1 MSARRFPIRQQR
13 AKRAARQWGKLAVA
27 QERDPPG
34 ERDAGGVIG
43 AYISL
48 ALIFLRMLRLK
59 SRGPPKRQK
68 QRYRKSTRRTNVSIR
83 SKMRPRMR
91 RFISRDVV
99 MSSAHV
105 ARRKSHVPP
114 EKTRNPQRRFRAIRW
129 ARITSTSIPAASAG
143 VTTSATT
150 GSQFVLCEDRPHSA
164 VQ

>member
-105 ARRKSHVPP
+105 ARRKSYVLHHQKNGCEPCAAATRKMRVCPSAARPVAAPYHAVATSCDPP
-114 EKTRNPQRRFRAIRW
+114 CFTSPRGRAV
-129 ARITSTSIPAASAG
+129 AR
-143 VTTSATT
+143 
-150 GSQFVLCEDRPHSA
+150 
-164 VQ
+164 